1 MSDHVSTL
9 ALAGLFAASVALVTT
24 EDALA
29 ETVAAFYEGKS
40 ISIIIPSGTGGGYD
54 RYGRLVGRH
63 IGRFIPGNPNIVP
76 QNMPGAG
83 GIVAANYLYN
93 VAPKDGTAISI
104 IQNGVPFKK
113 LLDPRKVKYEVSGFR
128 WLGSVSPAANI
139 AITTAKNNET
149 SLSSLKKTPLIVG
162 ASGGTTLDLPVVLNS
177 VLDLKLNVVKGYKS
191 TNDILLAMER
201 NEVGGMVGIDYSSFI
216 GSTKGRS
223 ESYRILFQMGLSR
236 HTALPNVPLV
246 QEIADNENEKAVLE
260 VIFSSFAI
268 GRSFVTLDIPG
279 DRLAALRAA
288 FVATM
293 KDPQFLAEA
302 EKSGAE
308 VDPLTPEQ
316 IDKIIASVYSKPADV
331 ISQARKLLPG
341 GE

>member
-1 MSDHVSTL
+1 MSGRACIFVF
-9 ALAGLFAASVALVTT
+9 AGFVAANGALVSPVS
-24 EDALA
+24 AQSNP
-29 ETVAAFYEGKS
+29 VAAFFEGKS
-40 ISIIIPSGTGGGYD
+40 ISMIIPSGTGGGYD

-63 IGRFIPGNPNIVP
+63 IGRFIPGNPSIVP

-93 VAPKDGTAISI
+93 IAPKDGTAISI

-113 LLDPRKVKYEVSGFR
+113 LLDPRQLKYDISGFR

-139 AITTAKNNET
+139 AITTDKNKSV
-149 SLSSLKKTPLIVG
+149 SLASLKHTPLIVG
-162 ASGGTTLDLPVVLNS
+162 ASGGTTLDLPIVLRSALN
-177 VLDLKLNVVKGYKS
+177 LKLNVVKGYKS

-201 NEVGGMVGIDYSSFI
+201 DEVGGMVGIDYSSFI

-223 ESYRILFQMGLSR
+223 DAYRVLFQMGLSR
-236 HTALPNVPLV
+236 HSALPDVPLV
-246 QEIADNENEKAVLE
+246 QEVAENENEREVLE

-268 GRSFVTLDIPG
+268 GRSFVTLDIPA
-279 DRLAALRAA
+279 DRLAALRRA

-293 KDPQFLAEA
+293 KDAQFLSEA

-316 IDKIIASVYSKPADV
+316 IDKIIASVYAKPADV

-341 GE
+341 GA

>member
-1 MSDHVSTL
+1 MNGHACTFV
-9 ALAGLFAASVALVTT
+9 LAGLLAANTALVSPVS
-24 EDALA
+24 AQSNP
-29 ETVAAFYEGKS
+29 VAAFFEGKS
-40 ISIIIPSGTGGGYD
+40 ISMIIPSGTGGGYD

-113 LLDPRKVKYEVSGFR
+113 LLDPRQLKYDISGFR

-139 AITTAKNNET
+139 AITTANNKET
-149 SLSSLKKTPLIVG
+149 SLKSLKIAPLIVG
-162 ASGGTTLDLPVVLNS
+162 ASGGTTLDLPVALNS

-223 ESYRILFQMGLSR
+223 DSYRILFQMGLAR
-236 HTALPNVPLV
+236 HTALPNVPLA
-246 QEIADNENEKAVLE
+246 QEIANNENERAVLE

-268 GRSFVTLDIPG
+268 GRSFVTLDIPA
-279 DRLAALRAA
+279 DRLAAIRAA
-288 FVATM
+288 FFATM
-293 KDPQFLAEA
+293 KDDQFLAEA

-316 IDKIIASVYSKPADV
+316 IDKIIAAVYSKPAEV

-341 GE
+341 GD

>member
-1 MSDHVSTL
+1 MAKHSCNF
-9 ALAGLFAASVALVTT
+9 ALAGVFITSVALLSPAGAQTNP
-24 EDALA
+24 
-29 ETVAAFYEGKS
+29 VAAFYEGKS
-40 ISIIIPSGTGGGYD
+40 ISMIIPSGTGGGYD
-54 RYGRLVGRH
+54 RYGRLVARH
-63 IGRFIPGNPNIVP
+63 IGRYMPGNPSIVP

-83 GIVAANYLYN
+83 GVVAANYLYN
-93 VAPKDGTAISI
+93 VAPRDGTTISI

-113 LLDPRKVKYEVSGFR
+113 LLDPRQLKYDFSGFR

-139 AITTAKNNET
+139 AITSAKNKDV
-149 SLSSLKKTPLIVG
+149 SLASLKKNPLIVG
-162 ASGGTTLDLPVVLNS
+162 ASGGTTLDLPIVLNS

-223 ESYRILFQMGLSR
+223 DSYRVLFQMGLSR
-236 HTALPNVPLV
+236 HSAIPDIPLV
-246 QEIADNENEKAVLE
+246 QEIADNENERAVLE

-268 GRSFVTLDIPG
+268 GRSFVTLDIPS
-279 DRLAALRAA
+279 DRLAALRKA
-288 FVATM
+288 FVDTM
-293 KDPQFLAEA
+293 KDAQFLMEA

-316 IDKIIASVYSKPADV
+316 LDKIIATVYAKPADT

-341 GE
+341 GA